1 MPDVIRNTRDAWGSP
16 VKFLHWAVALLV
28 LAQFPLGWAAV
39 TWRLSPL
46 KLDLF
51 VWHKSIGISI
61 LALMVVRLMWRLA
74 NQVPALPKTIP
85 AWEGRAARLG
95 HFLLY
100 AMLFAMPLSGWVVNS
115 AANIP
120 FRIFWR
126 VPLPSIGGP
135 DKVIAALSAR
145 VHLILFIGLAAL
157 LLLHIVAAL
166 RHHLTRRNN
175 VLVRMLPRLWGY
187 L

>member
-1 MPDVIRNTRDAWGSP
+1 MIRNSHDAWGSP
-16 VKFLHWAVALLV
+16 AKCLHWAVALLV
-28 LAQFPLGWAAV
+28 LAQFALGWAAV

-61 LALMVVRLMWRLA
+61 LALMVVRLTWRLA
-74 NQVPALPKTIP
+74 NPPPVLPSDLP
-85 AWEGRAARLG
+85 AWERRVAHLG

-100 AMLFAMPLSGWVVNS
+100 GMLFAMPLSGWVVNS

-126 VPLPSIGGP
+126 VPLPQIVGP

-157 LLLHIVAAL
+157 LLLHVGAAM
-166 RHHLTRRNN
+166 RHHLTRRDD
-175 VLVRMLPRLWGY
+175 VLIRMLPRVKGY

>member
-1 MPDVIRNTRDAWGSP
+1 MIRNTCDAWGSP
-16 VKFLHWAVALLV
+16 AKCLHWAVALLV
-28 LAQFPLGWAAV
+28 LAQFALGWAAV

-61 LALMVVRLMWRLA
+61 LALMVLRVMWRLA
-74 NQVPALPKTIP
+74 NPVPALPDTIP
-85 AWEGRAARLG
+85 AWERRAARRG

-100 AMLFAMPLSGWVVNS
+100 SMLFAMPLSGWVVNS

-126 VPLPSIGGP
+126 VPLPRIARP
-135 DKVIAALSAR
+135 DEVIAALSAR

-157 LLLHIVAAL
+157 LLLHIVAAM

-175 VLVRMLPRLWGY
+175 VLTRMLPRLQGHP
-187 L
+187 